1 MKAVDEYGRFG
12 TAREREEPLP
22 QQAAPAGGMVAPAL
36 DARAPRASGWRAVLA
51 LPLLRR
57 SVILA
62 EIIGQP
68 RSLKGWDE

>member
-1 MKAVDEYGRFG
+1 MAADRAVDRFASAGGDRSPVGRE
-12 TAREREEPLP
+12 TARGAARAAEP
-22 QQAAPAGGMVAPAL
+22 AAPVARP
-36 DARAPRASGWRAVLA
+36 SGWRAILA

-68 RSLKGWDE
+68 RSLRGWEE